1 MENTFFIIKPDGVRR
16 SLVGS
21 VLSRIERRGFTIEK
35 LEMRQVTKEILDQHY
50 ADLVDRPFYPD
61 IVTYMTTGPV
71 VIGILRGSN
80 VISSWRKMMG
90 ATDPADA
97 LPGTI
102 RGDFAH
108 SSDNG
113 CVENIVHGSDC
124 LESAEREIALWFGQ

>member
-71 VIGILRGSN
+71 VIGILRG
-80 VISSWRKMMG
+80 VKC
-90 ATDPADA
+90 
-97 LPGTI
+97 
-102 RGDFAH
+102 H
-108 SSDNG
+108 
-113 CVENIVHGSDC
+113 
-124 LESAEREIALWFGQ
+124 